1 MKIRKANIT
10 TETGMITDV
19 YLHENRKELRT
30 LVAVPQLEWSTVI
43 SYEEDKTSLPERLE
57 ASLRRHTEEDPAGE
71 LAKKIIHWVT
81 EM

>member
-1 MKIRKANIT
+1 MKIRKANIN
-10 TETGMITDV
+10 TESGMITDV

-43 SYEEDKTSLPERLE
+43 SYEEDKASLPERLN
-57 ASLRRHTEEDPAGE
+57 ASLRRHTEAEPAGE

>member
-30 LVAVPQLEWSTVI
+30 LVAVPQLEWSTII
-43 SYEEDKTSLPERLE
+43 SYEEDKASLPERLE
-57 ASLRRHTEEDPAGE
+57 DSLRRHTEEAVADE